1 MARLTEDIIKKL
13 LKEEGFPVDDFYVTE
28 TLESIKRITEKLGF
42 PVVLKAIVP
51 VGKKNKAGAILFANN
66 FEEAFDKAKELFSKS
81 VRNYPVEKILLERK
95 INIKS
100 ELYLSITYDR
110 VKQLPLLIVSCN
122 GGVDIEEAKDIYYH
136 AIDPYLGLNSFEAR
150 SLWIKA
156 GVKGKLIEKLGN
168 LTCQLYDFFTK
179 YDAYL
184 LELNPLAITVDNEIK
199 IVGTLLGIDDAA
211 IFRQKK
217 LINFIQIGSERYWRA
232 LTEREKEAILVN
244 EADPYR
250 GTARYTE
257 MPGGDIGFM
266 CGGGGAS
273 LLLFD
278 ALVAAGGK
286 PANYSEFG
294 GNPTS
299 EKVYGLCKI
308 ILSKPGVKGLFVA
321 QNITN
326 NTQVDLVAEGVIRAI
341 KELKIDSNK
350 FPIVV
355 REAGVNE
362 KRARELF
369 TQENI
374 EYYSD
379 EITLVEAAKIMVN
392 KMKGV

>member
-13 LKEEGFPVDDFYVTE
+13 LKEESFSVDDFYVVE

-110 VKQLPLLIVSCN
+110 AKQLPLLIVSCN

-184 LELNPLAITVDNEIK
+184 LELNALAITVDNEIK

-392 KMKGV
+392 KMKDV

>member
-28 TLESIKRITEKLGF
+28 ILESIKRISEKLGF
-42 PVVLKAIVP
+42 PVVLKALVP

-122 GGVDIEEAKDIYYH
+122 GGVDIEEAEDIYYH
-136 AIDPYLGLNSFEAR
+136 AIDPYLGLNAFEAR

-184 LELNPLAITVDNEIK
+184 LELNPLAITVDNELK

-211 IFRQKK
+211 IFRQKE
-217 LINFIQIGSERYWRA
+217 LINFMQIGSERYWRA

-308 ILSKPGVKGLFVA
+308 ILSKPGVKSLFVA

-341 KELKIDSNK
+341 KELKIDPTK

>member
-1 MARLTEDIIKKL
+1 MARLTEDIIKGL
-13 LKEEGFPVDDFYVTE
+13 LKKEGFYIDDFYVAAS
-28 TLESIKRITEKLGF
+28 LENIKTITEKLGF
-42 PVVLKAIVP
+42 PVVLKALVP
-51 VGKKNKAGAILFANN
+51 IGKKGKAGGVLFANN
-66 FEEAFDKAKELFSKS
+66 LEEAVDKAKNLFSKPI
-81 VRNYPVEKILLERK
+81 RNYRVEKILLERK
-95 INIKS
+95 INIRS

-110 VKQLPLLIVSCN
+110 VKQLPLLIVSCK
-122 GGVDIEEAKDIYYH
+122 GGVDIEEAEDVYQYP
-136 AIDPYLGLNSFEAR
+136 IDPYLGLNPFEAR

-156 GVKGKLIEKLGN
+156 GVRGELIEKLGM
-168 LTCQLYDFFTK
+168 LTYQCYNFFTK

-184 LELNPLAITVDNEIK
+184 LELNPLAISVDNEIK
-199 IVGTLLGIDDAA
+199 IIGTLLGIDDAA
-211 IFRQKK
+211 IFRQKE
-217 LINFIQIGSERYWRA
+217 LIKSIQIGSERYWRA

-294 GNPTS
+294 GNPTA

-308 ILSKPGVKGLFVA
+308 ILSKPGVKGLLVA

-326 NTQVDLVAEGVIRAI
+326 NTQVDLVAEGVIKAI
-341 KELKIDSNK
+341 KELKIDTNK

-362 KRARELF
+362 KRARALF

-379 EITLVEAAKIMVN
+379 EITLVEAAKMIVD
-392 KMKGV
+392 KMKGA

>member
-13 LKEEGFPVDDFYVTE
+13 LKEEGFSVDDFYVVE

-95 INIKS
+95 IKIKS

-136 AIDPYLGLNSFEAR
+136 AIDPYLGLNAFEAR

-184 LELNPLAITVDNEIK
+184 LELNPLAITVNNEIK

-217 LINFIQIGSERYWRA
+217 LINFMQIGSERYWRA

>member
-13 LKEEGFPVDDFYVTE
+13 LKEEGFSVDDFYVVE

-110 VKQLPLLIVSCN
+110 AKQLPLLIVSCN

-184 LELNPLAITVDNEIK
+184 LELNALAITVDNEIK

-217 LINFIQIGSERYWRA
+217 LINFMQIGSERYWRA

>member
-13 LKEEGFPVDDFYVTE
+13 LKEESFSVDDFYVVE

-42 PVVLKAIVP
+42 PVVLKALVP

-110 VKQLPLLIVSCN
+110 AKQLPLLIVSCN

-184 LELNPLAITVDNEIK
+184 LELNALAITVDNEIK

-211 IFRQKK
+211 ISRQKK

-341 KELKIDSNK
+341 KELKIDPNK

-362 KRARELF
+362 KRARGLF

>member
-13 LKEEGFPVDDFYVTE
+13 LKEESFSVDDFYVVE

-136 AIDPYLGLNSFEAR
+136 AIDPYLGLNAFEAR

-184 LELNPLAITVDNEIK
+184 LELNPLAITVNNEIK

-355 REAGVNE
+355 KEAGVNE

>member
-1 MARLTEDIIKKL
+1 M
-13 LKEEGFPVDDFYVTE
+13 
-28 TLESIKRITEKLGF
+28 
-42 PVVLKAIVP
+42 
-51 VGKKNKAGAILFANN
+51 
-66 FEEAFDKAKELFSKS
+66 
-81 VRNYPVEKILLERK
+81 
-95 INIKS
+95 
-100 ELYLSITYDR
+100 
-110 VKQLPLLIVSCN
+110 
-122 GGVDIEEAKDIYYH
+122 
-136 AIDPYLGLNSFEAR
+136 
-150 SLWIKA
+150 
-156 GVKGKLIEKLGN
+156 KGKLIEKLGN

-184 LELNPLAITVDNEIK
+184 LELNPLAITVNNEIK

-211 IFRQKK
+211 ISRQKK

-326 NTQVDLVAEGVIRAI
+326 NTQVDLVAEGVIKAI
-341 KELKIDSNK
+341 KELKIDPNK